1 MVFRS
6 PLAQFSFIPQ
16 NQTSPGLDPRKQS
29 CHEIGIDVYQG
40 RCYLSVK
47 RSWSWIG
54 FCLWSLG
61 FYFTAFSVADNSLA
75 LHWPGF
81 KKNAFKDMSGEMFGF
96 FLKSHC
102 QPLDAAF
109 WTYLKLSRT
118 QCTSVDIRDCQK
130 EFLPQL
136 ASVSQ
141 LSLFPLWNWLPSV
154 SSWFLSPSPQNHRRG
169 HWSNVSFCGRFS
181 RSVRH
186 LLFHLASLP
195 GRGNQVL
202 AWW

>member
-118 QCTSVDIRDCQK
+118 QCTSVDIRDCQTIN
-130 EFLPQL
+130 FR
-136 ASVSQ
+136 SQ
-141 LSLFPLWNWLPSV
+141 LYLSHPSHGSIWDTLTPAELSVPGELW
-154 SSWFLSPSPQNHRRG
+154 
-169 HWSNVSFCGRFS
+169 
-181 RSVRH
+181 
-186 LLFHLASLP
+186 
-195 GRGNQVL
+195 
-202 AWW
+202 